1 MHHNSILRSAGYCL
15 STAVLLAVAV
25 ASAWA
30 GPADPVNPLTKRFVQ
45 GKPLDICDEG
55 ALFIGGVPKVTN
67 YLNSATAAGN
77 PDQIIIGKMYVQFQ
91 IPTKHRQWPLIV
103 VHGSGY
109 TGSCLDATPDGR
121 EGWLPYALQNNISV
135 FVVDQAG
142 RGRSGFDQSVLH
154 EARVTNN
161 LNLIP
166 TIGGG
171 GSSVW
176 TSWWG
181 HLIPAGST
189 ILNGTLIRH
198 GDPGDPDPSSP
209 EPSQAHGVYPPA
221 YPIPPV
227 NSSIDP
233 KIQAR
238 VGAIGAVP
246 NPVNNTYLA
255 LNSYSYLVP
264 NTESTLPPSVCAACT
279 PTTVSA
285 ANTWTPRALAELVER
300 LGGAIVA
307 GHSQASSEVLHM
319 VRILKEDGKLDLLKG
334 IYFPE
339 GAADLAGAG
348 LKGSD
353 FDHVPFLVVNGDY
366 RANSIR
372 ATDYAARDAINAS
385 PTHAVA
391 PATVIDLDDPSFKG
405 QFNGT
410 SHMNMLGTN
419 NLAVFD
425 VIQKWFDQNVPN
437 PIAATSCPSGNGQGN
452 NGQGQNSQH

>member
-1 MHHNSILRSAGYCL
+1 MRRNNLCL
-15 STAVLLAVAV
+15 SAAVLLAVVAAS

-45 GKPLDICDEG
+45 GKALDICDQG
-55 ALFIGGVPKVTN
+55 AIFIGGVPKDTI
-67 YLNSATAAGN
+67 YGNSATAPGN
-77 PDQIIIGKMYVQFQ
+77 PGDLIIGQMYVQFQ

-109 TGSCLDATPDGR
+109 SGSCLDATPDGR
-121 EGWLPYALQNNISV
+121 EGWLAYGLQNNLSM

-142 RGRSGFDQSVLH
+142 RGRSGFDRSVFH

-161 LNLIP
+161 LSLIP
-166 TIGGG
+166 TLGGG
-171 GSSVW
+171 TSDVIW
-176 TSWWG
+176 TSWFG

-209 EPSQAHGVYPPA
+209 EPGPAHGNYPPA
-221 YPIPPV
+221 FPIPPV
-227 NSSIDP
+227 NSSIDAN
-233 KIQAR
+233 IQAR
-238 VGAIGAVP
+238 VGAIGPAP

-255 LNSYSYLVP
+255 LNEYKYLVP
-264 NTESTLPPSVCAACT
+264 NTEVTLPGSVCPTCT
-279 PTTVSA
+279 PTAVA
-285 ANTWTPRALAELVER
+285 PANTWTPKDLAELVER

-307 GHSQASSEVLHM
+307 GHSQASVEVLHM
-319 VRILKEDGKLDLLKG
+319 VRILKEHGKLNLLKG
-334 IYFPE
+334 VFFPE
-339 GAADLAGAG
+339 GGTDLASVG
-348 LKGSD
+348 LKGAD

-366 RANSIR
+366 RAESFRLTN
-372 ATDYAARDAINAS
+372 YAARDAINAS

-405 QFNGT
+405 QYNGT
-410 SHMNMLGTN
+410 VHMNMLGTN

-425 VIQKWFDQNVPN
+425 VINNWFNQNVDN
-437 PIAATSCPSGNGQGN
+437 PIVTPASCPSGPPPGKGPN
-452 NGQGQNSQH
+452 N